1 MDADREF
8 VLEIE
13 SRTMNALYCAE
24 GIVWFDF
31 YDICDGPRSQNDY
44 IELARLFQTVLVSN
58 LPKLESDNL
67 TRRFISLVDEFY
79 DRNVKLIL
87 SAEVPVEDLYAGN
100 LLSFEFERTVSRLKE
115 MQSQEYLAR
124 QHRP

>member
-1 MDADREF
+1 M

-13 SRTMNALYCAE
+13 SRTINALYYAE

-44 IELARLFQTVLVSN
+44 IELARLFKTVLVAN
-58 LPKLESDNL
+58 LPKLEADTL

-79 DRNVKLIL
+79 DHNVKLIL
-87 SAEVPVEDLYAGN
+87 SAAVPVEDLYSGN
-100 LLSFEFERTVSRLKE
+100 LLSLEFKRTISRLTE

>member
-1 MDADREF
+1 
-8 VLEIE
+8 
-13 SRTMNALYCAE
+13 MN
-24 GIVWFDF
+24 
-31 YDICDGPRSQNDY
+31 
-44 IELARLFQTVLVSN
+44 LAKTVLVAN

-67 TRRFISLVDEFY
+67 TRRFISMVDEFY